1 MVQGSSSRKLA
12 PNTESKTTLDLRLSR
27 LSWEYTVSESHE
39 PRRHL
44 IRVVAPALGLL
55 VAGLLVWQ
63 GSYAAFS
70 ATTVDTNNAFSAANL
85 VLTNNG
91 GTAVYAAS
99 TSATFGG
106 ANIKPTAT
114 GTTCLTVK
122 SVAGSAG
129 TLAMY
134 RSALADSVP
143 SLGAQIQ
150 LTVTQAVTAA
160 DVLANCAGFPAVGV
174 TTVATNQ
181 PLSTFPT
188 SFATATGP
196 TAIASG
202 TVLEAYKVVWT
213 FVTTGTTAGDS
224 ALMGK
229 TVTAGFTWEE
239 Q

>member
-1 MVQGSSSRKLA
+1 M
-12 PNTESKTTLDLRLSR
+12 
-27 LSWEYTVSESHE
+27 SESLE

-55 VAGLLVWQ
+55 AAGLLVWQ

-70 ATTVDTNNAFSAANL
+70 ATTVDTNNAWSSGSL
-85 VLTNNG
+85 VLQNNG
-91 GTAVYAAS
+91 GTAAYSAA

-106 ANIKPTAT
+106 TNLKPGST

-122 SVAGSAG
+122 STGNSAG
-129 TLAMY
+129 NLAMY
-134 RSALADSVP
+134 ESALADSAP

-150 LTVTQAVTAA
+150 VTITAGVPAA
-160 DVLANCAGFPAVGV
+160 DVLANCTGFPVAGL
-174 TTVATNQ
+174 TTIATNQ
-181 PLSTFPT
+181 PLSTFANTYAGGVPV
-188 SFATATGP
+188 AV
-196 TAIASG
+196 ASG

-213 FVTTGTTAGDS
+213 FATTGTNAGDS

-229 TVTAGFTWEE
+229 TVTAGFTWEL

>member
-1 MVQGSSSRKLA
+1 M
-12 PNTESKTTLDLRLSR
+12 
-27 LSWEYTVSESHE
+27 SEQPQQSE
-39 PRRHL
+39 RRRRV
-44 IRVVAPALGLL
+44 IRATAPAFGLL
-55 VAGLLVWQ
+55 AAGLLVWQ

-70 ATTVDTNNAFSAANL
+70 ATTVDTNNAWASGSLA
-85 VLTNNG
+85 LTNNG
-91 GTAVYAAS
+91 GGAAYSAS

-106 ANIKPTAT
+106 TNLKPGST

-122 SVAGSAG
+122 SVGTSAG

-134 RSALADSVP
+134 ESSLADSAP

-150 LTVTQAVTAA
+150 LTITEGVPAT
-160 DVLANCAGFPAVGV
+160 DVQANCTGFPVAGL

-188 SFATATGP
+188 TYATATGT
-196 TAIASG
+196 TAVAAG

-213 FVTTGTTAGDS
+213 FASTGTNPGDT

-229 TVTAGFTWEE
+229 TATAGFTWEI

>member
-1 MVQGSSSRKLA
+1 VTLVIKSTPIWTEQLA
-12 PNTESKTTLDLRLSR
+12 KSIHYLGANMSEQPKQTE
-27 LSWEYTVSESHE
+27 
-39 PRRHL
+39 RRR
-44 IRVVAPALGLL
+44 RVVRATAPAFGLL
-55 VAGLLVWQ
+55 AAGLLVWQ

-70 ATTVDTNNAFSAANL
+70 ATTVDTNNAWATGSLA
-85 VLTNNG
+85 LTNNG
-91 GTAVYAAS
+91 GGAVYSAS

-106 ANIKPTAT
+106 NNLKPGST

-122 SVAGSAG
+122 SVGTSAG

-134 RSALADSVP
+134 ESSLVDSSP

-150 LTVTQAVTAA
+150 LTITEGVPAT
-160 DVLANCAGFPAVGV
+160 DVQANCTGFPVAGL

-188 SFATATGP
+188 TFATATGTTP
-196 TAIASG
+196 VATG
-202 TVLEAYKVVWT
+202 TVLEAYKVVWN
-213 FVTTGTTAGDS
+213 FVTTGTNPGDT

-229 TVTAGFTWEE
+229 TATAGFTWEI

>member
-1 MVQGSSSRKLA
+1 MSQPVSVERK
-12 PNTESKTTLDLRLSR
+12 
-27 LSWEYTVSESHE
+27 
-39 PRRHL
+39 RHL
-44 IRVVAPALGLL
+44 IRIIAPAVGLL
-55 VAGLLVWQ
+55 AAGLLVWQ

-70 ATTVDTNNAFSAANL
+70 ATTVDTNNTWAAGTL

-91 GTAVYAAS
+91 GTAAYSAA

-106 ANIKPTAT
+106 ANLKPGAT

-122 SVAGSAG
+122 SVGTAAG

-134 RSALADSVP
+134 RSALADSAP

-150 LTVTQAVTAA
+150 LTVTEGVPAA
-160 DVLANCAGFPAVGV
+160 DVQANCAGFPVAGV

-181 PLSTFPT
+181 PLSTFPST
-188 SFATATGP
+188 YGTATGT
-196 TAIASG
+196 TAVAAG

-213 FVTTGTTAGDS
+213 FVTTGTNPGDT

-229 TVTAGFTWEE
+229 TVTAGFTWEV